1 MDGYFRVSA
10 ATKPNFVYYN
20 LLKGRLENKTALF
33 KTIELGTNQ
42 IVPWSEF

>member
-1 MDGYFRVSA
+1 MDGYFRGLT
-10 ATKPNFVYYN
+10 ATKPNFVHYN
-20 LLKGRLENKTALF
+20 LLKGRFVNKTTIF